1 MTTQEIANRL
11 VTLCRKGEFDTAQN
25 ELFAKDAI
33 SIEPHETPDFAKET
47 KGIDAIKA
55 KGKKWDE
62 GVEASYGNTISEP
75 IVAGNSFACT
85 MAMDIKLKGQ
95 DRFVMSE
102 LCVYKVKDGKIVS
115 EEFFM

>member
-11 VTLCRKGEFDTAQN
+11 VTLCRTGDFDTAQK
-25 ELFAKDAI
+25 ELFAQDAV
-33 SIEPHETPDFAKET
+33 SIEPFETPDFAKET
-47 KGIDAIKA
+47 TGLDAIEA
-55 KGKKWDE
+55 KGRKWAE
-62 GVEASYGNTISEP
+62 GLEASYGNTVSDP
-75 IVAGNSFACT
+75 IVADNSFACT
-85 MAMDIKLKGQ
+85 MVMDVKMKGH